1 MNIVVPPSATSP
13 AASPSSGHYP
23 AVTNELVNDP
33 TPKDQAIYVPSV
45 SPGYA
50 MTAYAKDWKRD
61 LPKDVSAE
69 EMNFLHPANK
79 LFRISH
85 VMSSAGQAL
94 SQARP
99 CIITERDRSSVLMIG
114 DSGGYQIAS
123 GRLKINGDP
132 DKLKILRWLEQHA
145 DVAMTLDVPTGPVL
159 KPGYQ
164 YRTSKDCLAATE
176 HYLAFFQKHRKSS
189 NTRFLNVLQGNN
201 TKETDAWYKAVK
213 KYQFEGWAFAGIMR
227 HNFFNLCRRIIQM
240 LDENQLPDNSWI
252 HILGTND
259 LETAIGLTAIQ
270 RALTTHVN
278 RNIRISYDTSTPFR
292 MLSWSLV
299 YTTPRF
305 ERQLM
310 SMPSTKIPDDP
321 RYLGS
326 FLRFPWPSALG
337 NKLRM
342 GDLCYRPA
350 ATGDTTLDS
359 QSHHYMSLHN
369 LSALCDGVVF
379 ANRVFD
385 SEGVTHQHSIGTAIG
400 AAVEAIEEIFRTGKQ
415 ETVLKY
421 RTTFMHLRHGQEPEA
436 GDEDRDF

>member
-1 MNIVVPPSATSP
+1 MNIVVPPSATSH
-13 AASPSSGHYP
+13 SSGHYP

-61 LPKDVSAE
+61 LPQGVSAE
-69 EMNFLHPANK
+69 DMNFLDPANK

-99 CIITERDRSSVLMIG
+99 CIITERDRSSALMIG

-145 DVAMTLDVPTGPVL
+145 NVAMTLDVPTGPVL

-189 NTRFLNVLQGNN
+189 ETRFLNVLQGN
-201 TKETDAWYKAVK
+201 TTVETDAWYKAVK
-213 KYQFEGWAFAGIMR
+213 KYQFEGWAFAGKMR

-278 RNIRISYDTSTPFR
+278 RNIRISYDTSSPFR
-292 MLSWSLV
+292 ILSWGLT
-299 YTTPRF
+299 YMTPRF
-305 ERQLM
+305 ELQKM

-326 FLRFPWPSALG
+326 SLRFPWPSALG
-337 NKLRM
+337 NKMTM

-350 ATGDTTLDS
+350 ATGDSTLDT
-359 QSHHYMSLHN
+359 QSHHYMALHN
-369 LSALCDGVVF
+369 LSALCDGVAL

-400 AAVEAIEEIFRTGKQ
+400 AAVEAIEEIFKTGKQ
-415 ETVLKY
+415 ETVLRY